1 MKKSLFILLLISNL
15 LISQNNI
22 KNDLS
27 QPTIDVVGKAIV
39 KTIPDEV
46 TIKVQL
52 ENKGKNPQLL
62 KQKNDII
69 INDILFFLNGISIL
83 EKYVKTTYLRL
94 NKNYDYQTKSY
105 NYVASQSISIFLTDL
120 NSYELLMNGLMN
132 RGINRVDGI
141 LFSSS
146 IVNEL
151 KSEARKKAIENAK
164 MKAKEYA
171 GVLNQSIGKAVSI
184 SEFSNKNNDSFS
196 YKSGPMQ
203 SSESPVA
210 NQQTISIGE
219 IEIVSKVNVSFLL
232 N

>member
-15 LISQNNI
+15 LISQNNT

-52 ENKGKNPQLL
+52 ENKGKDPQLL
-62 KQKNDII
+62 KQENDII
-69 INDILFFLNGISIL
+69 INDILFFLNGISIP

-105 NYVASQSISIFLTDL
+105 HYVASQSISIFLTDL

-164 MKAKEYA
+164 MKAQEYA

-184 SEFSNKNNDSFS
+184 SEFSNKNQNLFS
-196 YKSGPMQ
+196 YKSVPMQ
-203 SSESPVA
+203 SSDAPVT

-219 IEIVSKVNVSFLL
+219 IEIVSKINVSFLL

>member
-15 LISQNNI
+15 LISQNNT

-46 TIKVQL
+46 TVKVQL
-52 ENKGKNPQLL
+52 ENKGKDPQLL
-62 KQKNDII
+62 KQENDII
-69 INDILFFLNGISIL
+69 INDILFFLNGISIP

-94 NKNYDYQTKSY
+94 NKNYDYQTKLY
-105 NYVASQSISIFLTDL
+105 HYVASQSISIFLTDL

-164 MKAKEYA
+164 MKAQEYA

-184 SEFSNKNNDSFS
+184 SEFSNKNQNLFS

-203 SSESPVA
+203 SSDAPVT

-219 IEIVSKVNVSFLL
+219 IEIVSKINVSFLL

>member
-52 ENKGKNPQLL
+52 ENKGKDPQLL

-203 SSESPVA
+203 SSDAPVA

>member
-1 MKKSLFILLLISNL
+1 M
-15 LISQNNI
+15 ISQNNT

-52 ENKGKNPQLL
+52 ENKGKDPQLL

-69 INDILFFLNGISIL
+69 INDILFFLNGISIP

-105 NYVASQSISIFLTDL
+105 HYVASQSISIFLTDL

-164 MKAKEYA
+164 MKAQEYA

-184 SEFSNKNNDSFS
+184 SEFSNKNQNLFS

-203 SSESPVA
+203 SSDAPVT

-219 IEIVSKVNVSFLL
+219 IEIVSKINVSFLL

>member
-15 LISQNNI
+15 LISQNNT

-52 ENKGKNPQLL
+52 ENKGKDPQLL
-62 KQKNDII
+62 KQENDII
-69 INDILFFLNGISIL
+69 INDILFFLNGISIP

-105 NYVASQSISIFLTDL
+105 HYVASQSISIFLTDL

-164 MKAKEYA
+164 MKAQEYA

-184 SEFSNKNNDSFS
+184 SEFSNKNQNLFS

-203 SSESPVA
+203 SSDAPVT

-219 IEIVSKVNVSFLL
+219 IEIVSKINVSFLL

>member
-1 MKKSLFILLLISNL
+1 MKKPLFILLLISNL
-15 LISQNNI
+15 LISQNNT

-52 ENKGKNPQLL
+52 ENKGKDPQLQ
-62 KQKNDII
+62 KQENDII
-69 INDILFFLNGISIL
+69 INDILFFLNGISIP

-105 NYVASQSISIFLTDL
+105 HYVASQSISIFLTDL

-164 MKAKEYA
+164 MKAQEYA

-184 SEFSNKNNDSFS
+184 SEFSNKNQNLFS

-203 SSESPVA
+203 SSDAPVT

-219 IEIVSKVNVSFLL
+219 IEIVSKINVSFLL

>member
-15 LISQNNI
+15 LISQNNT

-52 ENKGKNPQLL
+52 ENKGKDPQLL
-62 KQKNDII
+62 KQENDII
-69 INDILFFLNGISIL
+69 INDILFFLNGISIP

-105 NYVASQSISIFLTDL
+105 HYVASQSISIFLTDL

-164 MKAKEYA
+164 MKAQEYA

-184 SEFSNKNNDSFS
+184 SEFSNKNQNLFS
-196 YKSGPMQ
+196 YKSVPMQ
-203 SSESPVA
+203 SSDAPVT

>member
-52 ENKGKNPQLL
+52 ENKGKDPQLL

-203 SSESPVA
+203 SSAAPVA

>member
-52 ENKGKNPQLL
+52 ENKGKDPQLL

-146 IVNEL
+146 KVNEL

-203 SSESPVA
+203 SSAAPVA

>member
-52 ENKGKNPQLL
+52 ENKGKDPQLL

-69 INDILFFLNGISIL
+69 INYILFFLNGISIL

-203 SSESPVA
+203 SSDAPVT

-219 IEIVSKVNVSFLL
+219 IEIVSKINVSFLL

>member
-15 LISQNNI
+15 LISQNNT

-52 ENKGKNPQLL
+52 ENKGKDPQLL
-62 KQKNDII
+62 KKENDII
-69 INDILFFLNGISIL
+69 INDILFFLNGISIP

-105 NYVASQSISIFLTDL
+105 HYVASQSISIFLTDL

-164 MKAKEYA
+164 MKAQEYA

-184 SEFSNKNNDSFS
+184 SEFSNKNQNLFS

-203 SSESPVA
+203 SSDAPVT

-219 IEIVSKVNVSFLL
+219 IEIVSKINVSFLL

>member
-15 LISQNNI
+15 LISQNNT

-52 ENKGKNPQLL
+52 ENKGKDPQLL
-62 KQKNDII
+62 KQENDII
-69 INDILFFLNGISIL
+69 INDILFFLNGISIP

-94 NKNYDYQTKSY
+94 NKNYDYQTKLY
-105 NYVASQSISIFLTDL
+105 HYVASQSISIFLTDL

-164 MKAKEYA
+164 MKAQEYA

-184 SEFSNKNNDSFS
+184 SEFSNKNQNLFS

-203 SSESPVA
+203 SSDAPVT

-219 IEIVSKVNVSFLL
+219 IEIVSKINVSFLL

>member
-15 LISQNNI
+15 LISQNNT

-52 ENKGKNPQLL
+52 ENKGKDPQLL
-62 KQKNDII
+62 KKENDII
-69 INDILFFLNGISIL
+69 INDILFFLNGISIP

-105 NYVASQSISIFLTDL
+105 HYVASQSISIFLTDL

-164 MKAKEYA
+164 MKAQEYA

-184 SEFSNKNNDSFS
+184 SEFSNKNQNLFS

-203 SSESPVA
+203 SSDAPVT

>member
-1 MKKSLFILLLISNL
+1 M
-15 LISQNNI
+15 
-22 KNDLS
+22 
-27 QPTIDVVGKAIV
+27 GKAIV

-52 ENKGKNPQLL
+52 ENKGKDPQLL

-203 SSESPVA
+203 SSDAPVA